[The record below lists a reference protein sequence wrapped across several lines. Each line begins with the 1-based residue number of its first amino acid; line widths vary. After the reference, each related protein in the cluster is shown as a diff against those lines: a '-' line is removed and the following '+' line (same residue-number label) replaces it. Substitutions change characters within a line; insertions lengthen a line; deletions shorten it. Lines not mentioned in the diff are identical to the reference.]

1 MTAPNIRVFLGT
13 LEKRGPPQGGNL
25 RAQGVTHPAS
35 CGVTRKCSYGYF
47 CSISHFERHVQSLT
61 AFDPLQPPFPTLQV
75 WTPRLRRFLGM
86 PRVTWPANGRAQA
99 FGFCRFLVFFS
110 VLCGSCSVQVHRPL
124 KEKWP
129 RSFPSSHPPGEPGG
143 PVTIPTAPTCQ
154 VSACHQAVISVFFC
168 PLPFCPYIHTDVR
181 GNSVVLLM

>member
-13 LEKRGPPQGGNL
+13 LERRRPPQGGNL

-110 VLCGSCSVQVHRPL
+110 PVWFMLCTSTSASKREMALAASP
-124 KEKWP
+124 
-129 RSFPSSHPPGEPGG
+129 
-143 PVTIPTAPTCQ
+143 PVTHPGNQEVLLPFPRPPPARFLPATRLL
-154 VSACHQAVISVFFC
+154 SVFSFVHS
-168 PLPFCPYIHTDVR
+168 LF
-181 GNSVVLLM
+181 VLT

>member
-13 LEKRGPPQGGNL
+13 LERRRPPQGGNL

-129 RSFPSSHPPGEPGG
+129 SQLPLQSPTRGTRRSCYHSHGPHLPGFCLPPGCYQCFLLS
-143 PVTIPTAPTCQ
+143 T
-154 VSACHQAVISVFFC
+154 
-168 PLPFCPYIHTDVR
+168 PFLSLHTH
-181 GNSVVLLM
+181 